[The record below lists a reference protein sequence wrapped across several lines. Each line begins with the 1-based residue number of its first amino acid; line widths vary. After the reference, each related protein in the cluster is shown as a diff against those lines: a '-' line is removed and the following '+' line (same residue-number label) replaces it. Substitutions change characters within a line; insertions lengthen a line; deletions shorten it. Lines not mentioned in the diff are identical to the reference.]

1 MAKTEVNSDADLDA
15 GAGSVVP
22 RSVGR
27 VLDLLEIVLAEG
39 RCNLTAAADRA
50 DLNPSTALRHLRAL
64 EARGYLVRGADGAFA
79 AGPTMWRLAAG
90 FSGAAPVERLLATA
104 QPLLDQ
110 LAVDCGESAYLAVS
124 DGNVATYVATAESPR
139 AVRHVG
145 WVGQTVP
152 LDGTAV
158 GAALTEPAKCAVR
171 TGAIEP
177 DITAVSRAVTSDL
190 PFDVAVSVIG
200 PAHRMDDATT
210 TAITTLLE
218 STIARLTTNLGTT
231 QDWIWNSES

>member
-1 MAKTEVNSDADLDA
+1 MKTDRNSDPIVGDHAESA
-15 GAGSVVP
+15 VP

-39 RCNLTAAADRA
+39 RCNLTGAAARA

-64 EARGYLVRGADGAFA
+64 EARGYLARSDDGAYR
-79 AGPTMWRLAAG
+79 AGPTMWRLAAVFG
-90 FSGAAPVERLLATA
+90 GAAPVERLLATA
-104 QPLLDQ
+104 QPLLDE
-110 LAVDCGESAYLAVS
+110 LAAECGESAYLAVS
-124 DGNVATYVATAESPR
+124 DRRVATYVAIAESPR
-139 AVRHVG
+139 AIRHVG

-158 GAALTEPAKCAVR
+158 GAALAEPGASAIR

-177 DITAVSRAVTSDL
+177 DITAVSRAVGAAL

-200 PAHRMDDATT
+200 PSHRMDGPTINSVETALEATVT
-210 TAITTLLE
+210 
-218 STIARLTTNLGTT
+218 RLTAGLGPR
-231 QDWIWNSES
+231 QENSP